1 MGVSLGGDDDDGE
14 EEDEADFSGASAL
27 GMASGPEQLRCAEA
41 LAKKISRSFLLG
53 KRVHCD

>member
-14 EEDEADFSGASAL
+14 EEDDADFSGASAL
-27 GMASGPEQLRCAEA
+27 GMASGPEPSYAAPRRSLKN
-41 LAKKISRSFLLG
+41 LKIALLG